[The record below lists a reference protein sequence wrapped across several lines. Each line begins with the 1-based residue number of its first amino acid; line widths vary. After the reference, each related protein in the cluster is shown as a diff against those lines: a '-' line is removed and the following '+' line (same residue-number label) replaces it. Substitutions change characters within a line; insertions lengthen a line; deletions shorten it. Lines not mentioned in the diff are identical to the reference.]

1 MVSDSSFLAHVSGF
15 DRLSAFQQEIFVRS
29 VLVFFCAGLWFG
41 SLYWVLIVLLLLV
54 WLLDGTA
61 QPLRTLI
68 REPLVQA
75 ILLLCLGLLVGF
87 AWSDATLSGRHK
99 WAKYLLLLTYIPFLG
114 LLNKQRL
121 PWVAGAVIAGYC
133 LVLSAGSHAWFVE
146 QELGV
151 PVFDMTYLTFS
162 AMLGVGSVVFACGAC
177 MSRHGLMR
185 MVLVAFAVLLLYFQF
200 HQGAR
205 GFLLATLLTLLVIL
219 VNYFHVTLR
228 TVSMTALVLTLV
240 AAVFS
245 FASPTIQDRW
255 TQARLDIEQMQQGN
269 YSSSVGYRIAL
280 WDVGFHGIAEKP
292 LVGHG
297 TGMPE
302 RYFEEKAVYYKN
314 GVYADLPAFQETS
327 HYHNDWIELGMQ
339 LGVLGMAALLYLLW
353 AWYRV
358 FKQNELFLPGIALIT
373 FVLLSGVTETF
384 MIFARIPVLL
394 LVITAIAVSWQK
406 TRRDPA

>member
-1 MVSDSSFLAHVSGF
+1 MVSDFSFLAHVSGF
-15 DRLSAFQQEIFVRS
+15 ERLSAFQREFFVRS
-29 VLVFFCAGLWFG
+29 VLVLFCAGLWFG
-41 SLYWVLIVLLLLV
+41 SLYWVLIVLLLLA
-54 WLLDGTA
+54 WLLDSTA
-61 QPLRTLI
+61 QSLRTLI

-75 ILLLCLGLLVGF
+75 ILLLCLGLLAGL
-87 AWSDATLSGRHK
+87 AWSDTTLSGRHK

-121 PWVAGAVIAGYC
+121 PWVVGAVTAGYC
-133 LVLSAGSHAWFVE
+133 LVLSAGLHAWFVD

-162 AMLGVGSVVFACGAC
+162 AMLGVGSIVFACGAC

-205 GFLLATLLTLLVIL
+205 GFLLATLLTLLVML

-228 TVSMTALVLTLV
+228 TVSMITLVLTLV

-255 TQARLDIEQMQQGN
+255 TQVRLDIEHMQQGN

-292 LVGHG
+292 LLGHG

-302 RYFEEKAVYYKN
+302 RYFEERAVNYKN
-314 GVYADLPAFQETS
+314 GIYAGLPAFQETS

-339 LGVLGMAALLYLLW
+339 LGALGMAALLYLLW
-353 AWYRV
+353 AWYRL
-358 FKQNELFLPGIALIT
+358 FKQSGLFLPGIALIT

-384 MIFARIPVLL
+384 MIFARMPVLL
-394 LVITAIAVSWQK
+394 LVITAIAVNWQK
-406 TRRDPA
+406 TRCDPV